1 MKNRQL
7 DVTFQ
12 SAGLGVASIRDL
24 STSIKIV
31 VVPIPAEVVA
41 KVGDA
46 AYQPS
51 IIPANTYTG
60 LLMLVFVLHPP
71 LRQRALHPPLS
82 QRALGLPR
90 CLALS
95 VETPLASRDRAGV
108 FGVCAGL

>member
-71 LRQRALHPPLS
+71 LRQRAL
-82 QRALGLPR
+82 GLPR

-95 VETPLASRDRAGV
+95 VERPLASRDRAGV